1 MAAAGVL
8 ALALAGCG
16 GGGAADSGS
25 AGTDKGAESSYKV
38 TMVTDM
44 GGVNDQSFNEL
55 AWKGAAGTRGRDR
68 HKVSYTESKQESD
81 YGPKPGQWPSTAR
94 YNSGLGASA
103 SPMANAIETAAK
115 QNPDVN
121 FAIID
126 NAYENTPTTVTG
138 VVFRAQ
144 GAFLPCRRYIAA
156 MTTQTGKVGFVGGMQ
171 SVVID
176 QFEWGYKA
184 GVEYANK
191 TQGKNVTVDVQYL
204 RELRRRRQ
212 RQGHRYQDVL
222 RRLRHRL
229 PRRRRRWQ
237 RRHRRPLRKAGKLVI
252 GVDKDQSSLAP
263 ENVLTS
269 AMKKVDV
276 AVLELSKKAI
286 NGDKIGGQTVEFGMT
301 DDAVGIPRSI
311 SLMADEVLQ
320 PGHRS
325 GGRDQ
330 GRQDHAARQ

>member
-1 MAAAGVL
+1 MNKRFKGIASMAAAGVL

-55 AWKGAAGTRGRDR
+55 AWKGLQELEDETGT
-68 HKVSYTESKQESD
+68 KVSYTESKQESD
-81 YGPKPGQWPSTAR
+81 YGPNLDKAVDGENNLVWGIGFA
-94 YNSGLGASA
+94 
-103 SPMANAIETAAK
+103 MANAIETAAK

-126 NAYENTPTTVTG
+126 NAYENTPDNVTG

-144 GAFLPCRRYIAA
+144 EPSFLVGYIAA

-204 RELRRRRQ
+204 ESF
-212 RQGHRYQDVL
+212 GDAAKGKAVIDV
-222 RRLRHRL
+222 
-229 PRRRRRWQ
+229 
-237 RRHRRPLRKAGKLVI
+237 V
-252 GVDKDQSSLAP
+252 LA
-263 ENVLTS
+263 
-269 AMKKVDV
+269 KKE
-276 AVLELSKKAI
+276 ALAKK
-286 NGDKIGGQTVEFGMT
+286 
-301 DDAVGIPRSI
+301 
-311 SLMADEVLQ
+311 
-320 PGHRS
+320 
-325 GGRDQ
+325 
-330 GRQDHAARQ
+330 